1 MPHSDGP
8 RAGGAMAHWT
18 DDFFTGFWSEMQ
30 RAAPMAD
37 ATRDEARVLR
47 KILKLRKGSRV
58 ADVPC
63 GDGRISL
70 ELARAGCRVVGVDAC
85 EPSVRRARRQFRKA
99 GLPGTFHHGDMRHLR
114 LPQEFN
120 AVINWWGSFG
130 YFDEDTNRQILK
142 GFADILMPGGRV
154 LIDQVNRE
162 RILRDF
168 RKKGEFEY
176 GGVKV
181 TTRNVWDPKLQRIN
195 GSWLFER
202 GARRARRR
210 SSMRLYT
217 PSQMEALMETAGLA
231 LEFICDGT
239 TGLPFTR
246 GSRRM
251 SAVGRKL

>member
-1 MPHSDGP
+1 MS
-8 RAGGAMAHWT
+8 HWT
-18 DDFFTGFWSEMQ
+18 EDFFTGFWSEMQ
-30 RAAPMAD
+30 KAAPMTD

-47 KILKLRKGSRV
+47 RILKLRRGSRV

-70 ELARAGCRVVGVDAC
+70 ELARAGCRVVGVDGC
-85 EPSVRRARRQFRKA
+85 EPSVRRARRQFRRA
-99 GLPGTFHHGDMRHLR
+99 DLPGTFHHGDMRDLG
-114 LPQEFN
+114 LPREFN

-130 YFDEDTNRQILK
+130 YFDEDTNLQVLR
-142 GFADILMPGGRV
+142 GFADILVPGGRV

-162 RILRDF
+162 RILRQF
-168 RKKGEFEY
+168 RKKGVFSF

-181 TTRNVWDPKLQRIN
+181 TTRNSWDEKRQRIN

-202 GARRARRR
+202 GGKRTRRR
-210 SSMRLYT
+210 SSIRLYT
-217 PSQMEALMETAGLA
+217 PSQMEALMEAAGLT
-231 LEFICDGT
+231 LEFICGGT

>member
-8 RAGGAMAHWT
+8 RTGGAVAHWT
-18 DDFFTGFWSEMQ
+18 DDFFTGYWSVMQ

-47 KILKLRKGSRV
+47 RILRLRRGSRV

-70 ELARAGCRVVGVDAC
+70 ELARAGCSVVGVDAC

-99 GLPGTFHHGDMRHLR
+99 GLPGTFHHGDMRDLR
-114 LPQEFN
+114 LPPEFN

-130 YFDEDTNRQILK
+130 YFDEDTNLRVLR
-142 GFADILMPGGRV
+142 GFADILKPGGRV

-162 RILRDF
+162 RILRQF
-168 RKKGEFEY
+168 RKKGVFSF

-181 TTRNVWDPKLQRIN
+181 TTRNSWDAKLKRIN

-202 GARRARRR
+202 EGRRAHRR
-210 SSMRLYT
+210 SSIRLYT
-217 PSQMEALMETAGLA
+217 PSEMEALMESAGLT